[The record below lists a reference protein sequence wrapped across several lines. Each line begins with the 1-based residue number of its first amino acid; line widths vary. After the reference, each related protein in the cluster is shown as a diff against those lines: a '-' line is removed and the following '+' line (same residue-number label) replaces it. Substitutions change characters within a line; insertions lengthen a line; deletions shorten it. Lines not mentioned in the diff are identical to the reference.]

1 MKNQYHMLRIFIFLL
16 CGTLIACQPANQ
28 ETGTAGPEETAQEE
42 VPGEAR
48 RIVDRAIEAH
58 GSDLVDERRIEFD
71 FRGRHYVSTRQG
83 GKFTYERIF
92 TDTTGDR
99 IRDVLT
105 NEAFYREVN
114 GERISLPAKDSA
126 AYANSVN
133 SVIYFALLPYYLN
146 DPAVVKAYL
155 GEETVKGKPYH
166 KVKVTFR
173 PEGGGKDYEDVF
185 IYWFHRDEYTMDYL
199 AYNYQTEGGG
209 ARFRE
214 AYNIRT
220 VDGIRFA
227 DYVNYK
233 PDEKNMEVA
242 TFARL
247 FESGGLEELSRIDI
261 ENVQVEPV
269 AVQ

>member
-1 MKNQYHMLRIFIFLL
+1 MDHKLGIFLVFISIL
-16 CGTLIACQPANQ
+16 DIACQPANQ
-28 ETGTAGPEETAQEE
+28 KTGAARPEETAQEQP
-42 VPGEAR
+42 PGEAQ

-58 GSDLVDERRIEFD
+58 GVDLAEERRIEFD

-83 GKFTYERIF
+83 GQFTYERIF

-105 NEAFYREVN
+105 NEKFYREVN
-114 GERISLPAKDSA
+114 GERVDLPAKDSA

-146 DPAVVKAYL
+146 DPAVVKEYL
-155 GEETVKGKPYH
+155 GEETVKGKPYY

-173 PEGGGKDYEDVF
+173 REGGGKDYEDEF
-185 IYWFHRDEYTMDYL
+185 IYWFHRDDYTMDYL
-199 AYNYQTEGGG
+199 AYNYQTDGGG

-214 AYNIRT
+214 AHNIRT
-220 VDGIRFA
+220 IDGIRFA
-227 DYVNYK
+227 DFINYK
-233 PDEKNMEVA
+233 PVEESMDVA
-242 TFARL
+242 SFARL
-247 FESGGLEELSRIDI
+247 FESGGLVELSRIDI